1 MGSKAGTLGGMAVSK
16 RLGATKVDLELPIIG
31 ITPID
36 LGGDV
41 DTVRFIYYQ

>member
-1 MGSKAGTLGGMAVSK
+1 MGSKAGTLEGTAVPK
-16 RLGATKVDLELPIIG
+16 RLGATNVDLEVPIIG
-31 ITPID
+31 ITPIG